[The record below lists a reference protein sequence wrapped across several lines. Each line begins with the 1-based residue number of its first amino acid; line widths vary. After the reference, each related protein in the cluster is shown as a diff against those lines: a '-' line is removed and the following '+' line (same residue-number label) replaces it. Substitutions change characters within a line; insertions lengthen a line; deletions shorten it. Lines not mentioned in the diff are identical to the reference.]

1 MNGRVH
7 SLLVADPLL
16 ALPKAPGRTT
26 PGFRDGSRA
35 TFSFLPFMV
44 RDESIGEGGESEA
57 RACGWQAS
65 NRWYID
71 PGFYRRQ
78 VD

>member
-1 MNGRVH
+1 MHG
-7 SLLVADPLL
+7 LLVAGPLL

-44 RDESIGEGGESEA
+44 RDESTVKA
-57 RACGWQAS
+57 RSPKPGHAVGKLATACILTQAS
-65 NRWYID
+65 VGDR
-71 PGFYRRQ
+71 
-78 VD
+78 